1 MAWIPCPA
9 VSRLLCFLMG
19 RTGTAEWIRTTKR
32 IKARDGHRC
41 TWIEDGQR
49 CTGTADEVDH
59 ILEFADGGTD
69 DDSNLRSLCIDHHR
83 RKTAAHANRTRW
95 SKAARRRP
103 SPPHPGLRGG
113 G

>member
-19 RTGTAEWIRTTKR
+19 RTGTAEWIR
-32 IKARDGHRC
+32 